1 MEQRRSSTYGAKMT
15 SEGRKPPSHQR
26 RLAKCFMPM
35 RGKQSLVLSHPN
47 FWQPY
52 RLVHHRISRRCRT
65 AIPQGHA
72 APYFPLFANAALPP
86 NTPKTDSGL
95 VACCKHW

>member
-35 RGKQSLVLSHPN
+35 RGKQSLVVSHHKL
-47 FWQPY
+47 WQTYP
-52 RLVHHRISRRCRT
+52 LGHQRIFQRCRIRI
-65 AIPQGHA
+65 AQGHA
-72 APYFPLFANAALPP
+72 A
-86 NTPKTDSGL
+86 
-95 VACCKHW
+95 H